1 MSNADTLR
9 KLTLRRVFSFRKLL
23 HVPTIMGRREGGH
36 GFFICGELTSTL
48 GLPFVLALRH

>member
-23 HVPTIMGRREGGH
+23 HVPTIWGDVRVAMD
-36 GFFICGELTSTL
+36 FL
-48 GLPFVLALRH
+48 FVAN